1 MIKHIFLNEDFNFS
15 FEINSDEPIGN
26 IRVEYVIYYLK
37 SNSNHNKKVFMI
49 SQNSIESTKK
59 KISKKTEF

>member
-1 MIKHIFLNEDFNFS
+1 MNEDFNFS

-37 SNSNHNKKVFMI
+37 SNSNHNKSFYDK
-49 SQNSIESTKK
+49 
-59 KISKKTEF
+59 SK